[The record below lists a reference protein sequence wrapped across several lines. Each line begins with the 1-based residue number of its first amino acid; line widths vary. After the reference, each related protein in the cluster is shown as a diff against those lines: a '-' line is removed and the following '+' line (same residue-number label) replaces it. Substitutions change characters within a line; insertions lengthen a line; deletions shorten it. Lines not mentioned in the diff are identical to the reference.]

1 MSIDISKI
9 LLYFCHVNEIIYK
22 SQKETTSN
30 KTKQKLKMKARF
42 VLVILTIMLS
52 GSLAAQTI
60 ARQVIS
66 PIGLSTDATGN
77 YVSHTIGQSTPPA
90 STVVSNVKLRQGF
103 QQPPKVKIVQKNEKR
118 LGLTI
123 YPNPNDGAFSLTVET
138 KDVDETYTY
147 EIFDMIGKLIQTGSG
162 IGHVENFIK
171 LPSFTGRSI
180 YLIKIRTFN
189 GESGDGKIVVI
200 G

>member
-1 MSIDISKI
+1 MKTRFAI
-9 LLYFCHVNEIIYK
+9 LCL
-22 SQKETTSN
+22 
-30 KTKQKLKMKARF
+30 F
-42 VLVILTIMLS
+42 VMLS
-52 GSLAAQTI
+52 ASLAAQTI

-66 PIGLSTDATGN
+66 PIGLSTNSTGN
-77 YVSHTIGQSTPPA
+77 YISHTIGQSTPPA
-90 STVVSNVKLRQGF
+90 STSNANVKLRQGF
-103 QQPPKVKIVQKNEKR
+103 EQPPKVKIVQKNEKT
-118 LGLTI
+118 LGITI